1 MLEYPINEA
10 AEILGRNLKTAK
22 KSLQQLDDEI
32 GFISDQCTTLEV
44 GILEQNDYY
53 TVTYL

>member
-10 AEILGRNLKTAK
+10 AEILGKNLASATKT
-22 KSLQQLDDEI
+22 LQQLDEDL

-44 GILEQNDYY
+44 GMY
-53 TVTYL
+53 